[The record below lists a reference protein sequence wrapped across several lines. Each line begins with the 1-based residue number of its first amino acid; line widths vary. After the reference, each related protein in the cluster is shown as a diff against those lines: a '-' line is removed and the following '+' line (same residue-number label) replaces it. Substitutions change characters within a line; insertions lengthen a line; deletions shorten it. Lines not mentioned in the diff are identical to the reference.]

1 MKPIYQSFSK
11 TFIKLAMM
19 AIFLI
24 SFSCSQE
31 ADMDTLENL
40 EAVNASAKKGKQ
52 VERPW
57 KIRSAGTFELDPS
70 AGAFCQGLLPLKI
83 IGSGE
88 ASHIG
93 RYTVE
98 ITWCTG
104 GPGNQGNDFI
114 TGTLTVANGDT
125 IDFESKEGSFTATS
139 VEYRVTDGTGR
150 FHDAKGEF
158 KLFET
163 EPTVFESFAPPSG
176 TYANAG
182 EGFIV
187 Y

>member
-1 MKPIYQSFSK
+1 
-11 TFIKLAMM
+11 M
-19 AIFLI
+19 AFMAVFLL
-24 SFSCSQE
+24 SFSCSPE
-31 ADMDTLENL
+31 TDINSLENL
-40 EAVNASAKKGKQ
+40 EAVNASANNGQK

-57 KIRSAGTFELDPS
+57 KIRSAGTFEFDPS
-70 AGAFCQGLLPLKI
+70 AGEFCEGLLPLKI
-83 IGSGE
+83 LGSGE

-114 TGTLTVANGDT
+114 TGTITAANGHT
-125 IDFESKEGSFTATS
+125 INFESKDGSFTGTS
-139 VEYRVTDGTGR
+139 VEYKVTNGTGR

-163 EPTVFESFAPPSG
+163 EPTVFESIDPPSG

-182 EGFIV
+182 GGYIV